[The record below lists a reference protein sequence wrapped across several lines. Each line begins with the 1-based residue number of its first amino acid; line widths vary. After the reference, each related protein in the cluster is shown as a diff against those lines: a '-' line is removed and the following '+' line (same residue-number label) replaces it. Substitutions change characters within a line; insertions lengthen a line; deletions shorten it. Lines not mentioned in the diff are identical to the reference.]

1 MDGGESTLS
10 RTVPCRRRSSAH
22 VESLESRLLFTASEL
37 IRNGSLEGTVG
48 NEWVRSGQLQ
58 ADSRFTNVHSGLGY
72 AYLADAN
79 GNAANSIAGSMYQQ
93 VTIPASSTALTLTFW
108 TKITT
113 AETTT
118 TSQNDLLTVKVTD
131 ASGVNVLQ
139 NVATLSNLN
148 SSSSYVQRTYTLSS
162 SLKGQTV
169 NILFSASNN
178 ASNATTFRIDDVG
191 LSYNPT
197 PSAMRVV
204 GYFPGIWS
212 QRNQI
217 DFNQLTWVNYFS
229 IAVNADGSLDTSNV
243 SDSHLADIVAIAHPK
258 GIGVSITVG
267 PQSFATVAA
276 DATARANFAN
286 NILAYIQARNL
297 DGVDIDWE
305 PPATGTN
312 QANYALMIDAL
323 YAALHPVG
331 KNITAATNPWTKEI
345 PVAATNEMDWV
356 NVMCYDFDYANHSTY
371 AASTDGMNQW
381 ATYGV
386 EKKKLVMGVPFYG
399 RYGTSWSDTHAKT
412 YGTIVSDYK
421 TVTGNDLPPDVDSY
435 TDAAG
440 HVTYFNGVTTMEK
453 KMAFIRDNAFGGA
466 MIWQLGQDHWD
477 ANLKYDTFS
486 LLPVIGSML
495 RPPSWLAPASGSMFD
510 LVNKS
515 FVAAGGTVTFSGNVA
530 ASLSGLSV
538 TINNNATVVLG
549 MTQKIAGL
557 SIAAGGKL
565 DLRDKSLVIDYVSG
579 SSPIGSWNGSAYTGI
594 AGMIASGYSGGTW
607 TGSGIVTSMSPALA
621 PSSLTTIGYAEASS
635 TFGISGAQT
644 AVFSGQTVDATSVLL
659 KYTYAGDTNL
669 DGVIT
674 GDDYFAIDSAFPQ
687 HLHGWQAG
695 DFNFD
700 GVING
705 DDYFLI
711 DSNFP
716 AQGAAL

>member
-1 MDGGESTLS
+1 MI
-10 RTVPCRRRSSAH
+10 RTAASNRRSPAH
-22 VESLESRLLFTASEL
+22 VEPLESRVLLTASEL
-37 IRNGSLEGTVG
+37 IRNGSFEGAVG
-48 NEWVRSGQLQ
+48 SEWVRSGQLQ
-58 ADSRFTNVHSGLGY
+58 ADSRFSNVHSGLGY
-72 AYLADAN
+72 AYLADAS
-79 GNAANSIAGSMYQQ
+79 GNAANSISGSMYQD
-93 VTIPASSTALTLTFW
+93 VTIPPSSTALTLTFW

-113 AETTT
+113 TET
-118 TSQNDLLTVKVTD
+118 SGQNDLLTVKVTD
-131 ASGVNVLQ
+131 SSGANVLQ

-148 SSSSYVQRTYTLSS
+148 SSSSYIQRTYALSN

-169 NILFSASNN
+169 RILFSASNN
-178 ASNATTFRIDDVG
+178 ATNATTFRIDDVG

-229 IAVNADGSLDTSNV
+229 IAVNTDGTLNTANV

-267 PQSFATVAA
+267 PQAFSTVAA
-276 DATARANFAN
+276 SSSARTIFAN
-286 NILAYIQARNL
+286 QILTYMQQRNL

-305 PPATGTN
+305 PPATGSD
-312 QANYALMIDAL
+312 QANYALMIDSL
-323 YAALHPVG
+323 YAVLHPFG
-331 KNITAATNPWTKEI
+331 YNITAATNPWTKEI

-371 AASTDGMNQW
+371 AAATDGMNQW

-421 TVTGNDLPPDVDSY
+421 AVTGNDLPPDVDSY
-435 TDAAG
+435 TDLSG

-486 LLPVIGSML
+486 LLPIIGSML
-495 RPPSWLAPASGSMFD
+495 RPPSWLTPASGSMFD

-515 FVAAGGTVTFSGNVA
+515 FVAASGNVTFSGNVA
-530 ASLSGLSV
+530 ASLSGLSL
-538 TINNNATVVLG
+538 TINNNASVVLG
-549 MTQKIAGL
+549 MTQKIGVL
-557 SIAAGGKL
+557 LIASSGKL
-565 DLRDKSLVIDYVSG
+565 DLRDKSLIIDYTG
-579 SSPIGSWNGSAYTGI
+579 GASPIGSWNGSAYTGVT
-594 AGMIASGYSGGTW
+594 GLVASGYAGGTW
-607 TGSGIVTSMSPALA
+607 TGSGIVTSMSSALA
-621 PSSLTTIGYAEASS
+621 PNSLTTIGCAEASS
-635 TFGISGAQT
+635 TLGISGTQT
-644 AVFSGQTVDATSVLL
+644 AVFGGQTVDATSVVL
-659 KYTYAGDTNL
+659 KYTYAGDANL
-669 DGVIT
+669 DGTIT
-674 GDDYFAIDSAFPQ
+674 GDDYFAIDNAFPQ
-687 HLHGWQAG
+687 HLHGWQNG

-700 GVING
+700 GVIDG

-716 AQGAAL
+716 AQGAPL